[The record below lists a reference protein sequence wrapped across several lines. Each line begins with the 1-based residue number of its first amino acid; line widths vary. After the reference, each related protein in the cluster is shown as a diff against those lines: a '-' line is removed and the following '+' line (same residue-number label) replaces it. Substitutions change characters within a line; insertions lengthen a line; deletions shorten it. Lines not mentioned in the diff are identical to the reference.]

1 MISLSEFIE
10 INHEI
15 ILFIYGLGF
24 FVLGFSIIL
33 QVRRS
38 SRLELARSLRWL
50 AAFGIL
56 HAFHEWGELFIPIQA
71 VYLDEDFIRLL
82 YSAHLF
88 ILASSF
94 VCLFGFGVV
103 LLRPT
108 GQARWLR
115 FTPVIVLAG
124 WALASFSVLYPKTT
138 DFQLWRNTAAT
149 LARYAIGFPGGML
162 AAYSLRK
169 HTQQR
174 IKPLNAPQIER
185 MLQAAG
191 LSLSIYAVLS
201 GLIPPPVNF
210 FPGNWVN
217 SITFTQAIGFPP
229 WIFRSLISLVIAL
242 TIIRALEIFD
252 IEAERRIEELEQR
265 QIIAA
270 EHERLARELHD
281 GAIQKVYTAG
291 LLVESASR
299 LAEPESEMD
308 TRLGKAVAVLGDA
321 VADLRRNLAELH
333 ASTSHPAEPLPSL
346 LERIAADPRYNSMV
360 KIKLTS
366 NLETSSKLTP
376 GRTGHITAIVN
387 EALSNAVR
395 HSQAQNVKITAEDT
409 GERLKIMIQDDGIG
423 LADNAAAGY
432 GLRNMRDRA
441 RLLNGSIEF
450 GAHKGTTITLEIPWT
465 D

>member
-1 MISLSEFIE
+1 MISLAEFFE

-24 FVLGFSIIL
+24 FVLGFAIIL
-33 QVRRS
+33 QLRRS

-50 AAFGIL
+50 AAFGIV

-71 VYLDEDFIRLL
+71 AYLDGAFIRLL

-88 ILASSF
+88 LLAASF
-94 VCLFGFGVV
+94 VCLFGFGVA
-103 LLRPT
+103 LLGPA
-108 GQARWLR
+108 GKARWLR
-115 FTPVIVLAG
+115 FIPMIVLTA
-124 WALASFSVLYPKTT
+124 WAVVSYGVLYPNMT
-138 DFQLWRNTAAT
+138 DFPLWRNAAAT
-149 LARYAIGFPGGML
+149 LARYFIGFPGGML
-162 AAYSLRK
+162 AAYGLRK
-169 HTQQR
+169 HTLQR
-174 IKPLNAPQIER
+174 IRPFNAPRIER

-191 LSLSIYAVLS
+191 LSLGIYAILS

-217 SITFTQAIGFPP
+217 SITFTQAAGFPP

-252 IEAERRIEELEQR
+252 IEAERRIEALEQQ

-299 LAEPESEMD
+299 LAKSGSEVEA
-308 TRLGKAVAVLGDA
+308 RLDKAVTVLDDA
-321 VADLRRNLAELH
+321 VADLRRNLAELR
-333 ASTSHPAEPLPSL
+333 TSSAYPVEPLSSL
-346 LERIAADPRYNSMV
+346 LENIAADPRYNSMV

-366 NLETSSKLTP
+366 SLDTSSKLTP
-376 GRTGHITAIVN
+376 GRTGHFSAIVN

-395 HSQAQNVKITAEDT
+395 HSQAQNVEILAEDT
-409 GERLKIMIQDDGIG
+409 GERLKVVIQDDGIG
-423 LADNAAAGY
+423 LSDKANAGY

-441 RLLNGSIEF
+441 RLLNGSINF
-450 GAHKGTTITLEIPWT
+450 SANKGTTITLEIPWT